1 MRRAGPGNECCGLRY
16 ARALRRRS
24 FPRTLTGA
32 LGYGIIV
39 SSGDLLSRN
48 PKGCRWLTAKVVGDW
63 YPQPRRWRWQG
74 IAQAHVQLLETVLC
88 EQSGIVRWARSDHRA
103 SETGP
108 APNGCAPWRLADV
121 DLRRS
126 WTCKR
131 HGSGSSDNRHVYGA
145 SDHPVP
151 YDVNCRSHS
160 ASQSLGRAASHA
172 ISFASQSKRLSSPA
186 TGSVRRSP
194 RASRQCGGSSAIRTH
209 GQVQAVS
216 PPSVWHLIDRHT
228 TRAAPWDLIRAQPAV
243 GVISA
248 GCGWLQCSLSGAAIT
263 SRK

>member
-1 MRRAGPGNECCGLRY
+1 M
-16 ARALRRRS
+16 
-24 FPRTLTGA
+24 
-32 LGYGIIV
+32 
-39 SSGDLLSRN
+39 
-48 PKGCRWLTAKVVGDW
+48 
-63 YPQPRRWRWQG
+63 
-74 IAQAHVQLLETVLC
+74 QLLETVLC

-108 APNGCAPWRLADV
+108 APIGCAPWRLADV

-160 ASQSLGRAASHA
+160 AGQSLGRAASHA

-228 TRAAPWDLIRAQPAV
+228 TACCPSGAVRPHPRAAGCRRHQRGLRLASMQLEWCGDHLQEVAVCEAERA
-243 GVISA
+243 
-248 GCGWLQCSLSGAAIT
+248 LSQ
-263 SRK
+263 S

>member
-1 MRRAGPGNECCGLRY
+1 MARNRAS
-16 ARALRRRS
+16 ARA
-24 FPRTLTGA
+24 A
-32 LGYGIIV
+32 
-39 SSGDLLSRN
+39 
-48 PKGCRWLTAKVVGDW
+48 
-63 YPQPRRWRWQG
+63 
-74 IAQAHVQLLETVLC
+74 AQTVLC

-160 ASQSLGRAASHA
+160 AGQSLGRAASHA

-228 TRAAPWDLIRAQPAV
+228 TPCMLPVRRRGTSSARSRLSASSARVAV
-243 GVISA
+243 GFN
-248 GCGWLQCSLSGAAIT
+248 AA
-263 SRK
+263 